1 MSYDLYL
8 RDPVTRER
16 LQVPGHLMHG
26 GNIPCEP
33 IGGRLVPTTT
43 TEAYINITYN
53 YSGYYHEAFPGV
65 SDKPEEQAQYEKDCE
80 AFGIHDKQGGI
91 RSLNG
96 LSGAQAVPLLQEMIR
111 RIERKYQDIEG
122 WIDTEREKVWYESRK
137 DRRVTR
143 DPTEMFIELLHLK
156 RDGLSDE
163 DAAKYLDKRWEKH
176 EGRELVS
183 EGDTRDY
190 WKPTAANAIRP
201 LHQLIALSRMRPD
214 GVWSEES

>member
-16 LQVPGHLMHG
+16 LQVPGHLIHG

-43 TEAYINITYN
+43 TEAYINVTYN
-53 YSGYYHEAFPGV
+53 YSGYYQEFPGV
-65 SDKPEEQAQYEKDCE
+65 SDKPEEQALYEKDCE
-80 AFGIHDKQGGI
+80 AFGIQDEQGGI

-96 LSGAQAVPLLQEMIR
+96 LSGAQAAPLLREMIR
-111 RIERKYQDIEG
+111 RIERKYKDLED

-137 DRRVTR
+137 DGRVTK

-156 RDGLSDE
+156 REGLSDE
-163 DAAKYLDKRWEKH
+163 DAAKHLDERWEKH
-176 EGRELVS
+176 ESRELVS

-201 LHQLIALSRMRPD
+201 LYQMIALSQMRPD
-214 GVWSEES
+214 GIWSEES